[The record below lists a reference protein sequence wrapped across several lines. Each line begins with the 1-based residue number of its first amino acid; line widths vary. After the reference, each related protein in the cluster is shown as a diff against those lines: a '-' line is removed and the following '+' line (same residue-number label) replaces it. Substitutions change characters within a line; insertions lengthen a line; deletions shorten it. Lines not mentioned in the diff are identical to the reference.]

1 MTLEARVGERTRIA
15 RELHDTLL
23 QSFHGLLLRFQ
34 TVSYLLPERPAEA
47 KEKLDGAIQQAAKAI
62 TEGRNA
68 VQGLRA
74 STVER
79 NDLAVAIRTLGDEL
93 ATDAQRPTSRSTFT
107 VAVEGRARD
116 LHPIVRDEIY
126 KIAAEAL
133 RNAFRH
139 AHAGRVEVEIR
150 YDDEQF
156 RLARARRWQG
166 DRCGGAGKAGA
177 RGTLRTARHAG
188 TRRTDRRETGGVERS
203 RRRDGGGAAPSG
215 QHRLRDIREALLVVT
230 ALGPQDAGARRRRP
244 VMSSASAPIRILT
257 VDDHPVVRE
266 GIAGLVGVQPDMTV
280 VAEAANG
287 RDAIQQFRTHRP
299 DVTLMDLQMPE
310 MNGLDALIAIR
321 AEFPDAR
328 VIMLTTY
335 EGDVHILRAL
345 KAGAQGYLL
354 KNALHS
360 ELLQTI
366 RAVHAGKRSLSPE
379 VSFQVAEHVSDQTLT
394 PAEVVVLRLIAAG
407 NANKQIADQL
417 AITEDTVKGRVKSIL
432 AKLDANDR
440 AHAAIIGLKR
450 GIIEL

>member
-1 MTLEARVGERTRIA
+1 M
-15 RELHDTLL
+15 
-23 QSFHGLLLRFQ
+23 
-34 TVSYLLPERPAEA
+34 
-47 KEKLDGAIQQAAKAI
+47 
-62 TEGRNA
+62 
-68 VQGLRA
+68 QGLRA

-93 ATDAQRPTSRSTFT
+93 ATDASAHPPPAFR
-107 VAVEGRARD
+107 VAVEGQPRD
-116 LHPIVRDEIY
+116 LHPILRDEIY

-139 AHAGRVEVEIR
+139 AQAGRVEVEIR
-150 YDDEQF
+150 YDSDDF
-156 RLARARRWQG
+156 RLRVRDDGKGIDQAVLAAQGIEGHYGLRGMPERAAVIGGKLAVWSEVGAGTEVELRLPARIVYATSARRSWLS
-166 DRCGGAGKAGA
+166 RLLA
-177 RGTLRTARHAG
+177 RKTPANV
-188 TRRTDRRETGGVERS
+188 TRRRVMTG
-203 RRRDGGGAAPSG
+203 
-215 QHRLRDIREALLVVT
+215 
-230 ALGPQDAGARRRRP
+230 
-244 VMSSASAPIRILT
+244 SSPIRILT
-257 VDDHPVVRE
+257 VDDHPLVRE
-266 GIAGLVGVQPDMTV
+266 GIAGLVGVQPDMTL

-287 RDAIQQFRTHRP
+287 REAIQQFRTHRP

-321 AEFPDAR
+321 AEFPDAK
-328 VIMLTTY
+328 VIVLTTY

-354 KNALHS
+354 KNTLHS
-360 ELLQTI
+360 DLLQTI

-379 VSFQVAEHVSDQTLT
+379 ASFQIAQHVSDQTLT

-417 AITEDTVKGRVKSIL
+417 AVTEDTVKGRVKSIL

-440 AHAAIIGLKR
+440 THAAIIGLKR

>member
-1 MTLEARVGERTRIA
+1 M
-15 RELHDTLL
+15 
-23 QSFHGLLLRFQ
+23 
-34 TVSYLLPERPAEA
+34 
-47 KEKLDGAIQQAAKAI
+47 
-62 TEGRNA
+62 
-68 VQGLRA
+68 QGLRA

-93 ATDAQRPTSRSTFT
+93 ATDASAHPPPAFR
-107 VAVEGRARD
+107 VDVEGQARD

-139 AHAGRVEVEIR
+139 AQAGRVEVEIR
-150 YDDEQF
+150 YDSDEF
-156 RLARARRWQG
+156 RLRVRDDGKGIDPAVLAAQGIEGHYGLRGMPERAALIGGKLAVWSEV
-166 DRCGGAGKAGA
+166 GAGTEVELRLPA
-177 RGTLRTARHAG
+177 RIVYATSP
-188 TRRTDRRETGGVERS
+188 RRSWWS
-203 RRRDGGGAAPSG
+203 RLFASKTPA
-215 QHRLRDIREALLVVT
+215 HV
-230 ALGPQDAGARRRRP
+230 RRRR
-244 VMSSASAPIRILT
+244 VMSSGSSPIRILT

-287 RDAIQQFRTHRP
+287 REAIQQFRAHRP
-299 DVTLMDLQMPE
+299 DVTLMDIQMPE

-321 AEFPDAR
+321 AEFPDAK
-328 VIMLTTY
+328 VIVLTTY

-354 KNALHS
+354 KNTLHS

-366 RAVHAGKRSLSPE
+366 RAVHAGKRRLSPE
-379 VSFQVAEHVSDQTLT
+379 ASFQIAQHVSDQALT

-407 NANKQIADQL
+407 NANKEIADQL

-432 AKLDANDR
+432 SKLDANDR
-440 AHAAIIGLKR
+440 THAAIIGLKR